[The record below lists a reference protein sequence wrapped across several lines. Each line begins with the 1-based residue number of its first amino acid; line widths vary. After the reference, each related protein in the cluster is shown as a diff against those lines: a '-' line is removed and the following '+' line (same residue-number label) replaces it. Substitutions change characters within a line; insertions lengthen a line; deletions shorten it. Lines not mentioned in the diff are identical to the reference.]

1 MKKTDLIETI
11 SAHIQ
16 TLEFLVAAL
25 KHPEPKPTP
34 PAPRRRGRKPRPL
47 PAEEISAGF
56 AKIRRSLA

>member
-1 MKKTDLIETI
+1 MKKTDLIET
-11 SAHIQ
+11 
-16 TLEFLVAAL
+16 LELLLAAL

-47 PAEEISAGF
+47 TDEEISAGF